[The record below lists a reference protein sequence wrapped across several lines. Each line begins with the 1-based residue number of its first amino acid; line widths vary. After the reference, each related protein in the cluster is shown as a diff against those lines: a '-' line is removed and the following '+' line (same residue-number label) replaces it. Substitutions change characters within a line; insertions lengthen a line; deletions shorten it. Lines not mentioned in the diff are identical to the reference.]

1 MVVAAGSTAPGWLR
15 GPGRTPII
23 PAPRPST
30 SQGGTISITGR
41 RETAR
46 VYTAL
51 VFVQIF
57 FGVLPI
63 AVKVAL
69 REMTSP
75 ALALLRVAGAA
86 LLFRALHAALVRER
100 IRDRRD
106 YRMLAAY
113 AVFGVVLNQIL
124 YITALS
130 LTTAT
135 AAQTLVTAGPAITLL
150 IAIVARKETATRLKW
165 AGIAVAGAGALGLV
179 GVGART
185 GNALGNLLA
194 LLNVAAYS
202 VYLVISRGLLRK
214 YDALTVITW
223 VFTFGVVGMLPWG
236 IVPLARQA
244 GHLHGQ
250 TWAALAFII
259 TLPTVGAYWLNVYA
273 LKRVESSVVSVFV
286 YLQPVITAL
295 VAIPAL
301 HERVSPRML
310 PAALLIFAGVALT
323 VWEGR
328 RERLR
333 RGGTPSPAEQE
344 MVEP

>member
-1 MVVAAGSTAPGWLR
+1 LR
-15 GPGRTPII
+15 RDNLARRIDPPGPGVPVETTKPLETA
-23 PAPRPST
+23 PAPRP
-30 SQGGTISITGR
+30 
-41 RETAR
+41 ELAR

-51 VFVQIF
+51 VLVQLF
-57 FGVLPI
+57 FGALPI

-69 REMTSP
+69 RELSSP
-75 ALALLRVAGAA
+75 ALALIRVAGAA
-86 LLFRALHAALVRER
+86 LLFHALHRALVRER
-100 IRDRRD
+100 IRGPRD
-106 YRMLAAY
+106 YGLLALY
-113 AVFGVVLNQIL
+113 AVFGVILNQLL
-124 YITALS
+124 YITALT

-150 IAIVARKETATRLKW
+150 IAIVLRKESATPLKW
-165 AGIAVAGAGALGLV
+165 LGIGVAGLGALWLV

-223 VFTFGVVGMLPWG
+223 VFTFGAIGMVPWG
-236 IVPLARQA
+236 IVPLARQI
-244 GHLHGQ
+244 GHLSPT
-250 TWAALAFII
+250 TWAVLAFII
-259 TLPTVGAYWLNVYA
+259 VLPTVGAYWLNVYA

-286 YLQPVITAL
+286 YMQPVITAL
-295 VAIPAL
+295 IAIPTL
-301 HERVSPRML
+301 HETVSARL
-310 PAALLIFAGVALT
+310 IPAALLIFAGVGIT

-333 RGGTPSPAEQE
+333 RGGAPSPAEQE
-344 MVEP
+344 MVEA